1 MVLYKRFISKPIGE
15 ILIEK
20 GVITREQLLKALELQ
35 KEEHKLI
42 GEILI
47 NSGIVKEEEVAQALT
62 MQYGLPYLPLKNYEL
77 SPEIIRLIPKELA
90 LKYSLIAIDKIGNTL
105 TISITDLLD
114 QEIIS
119 QIEKLTNSNVQFFV
133 SAASDIKD
141 AYKRYYQD

>member
-1 MVLYKRFISKPIGE
+1 MVLYKRFLSKPIGE

-35 KEEHKLI
+35 KKENKLI

-47 NSGIVKEEEVAQALT
+47 NLGIVKEEEIAQALT

-77 SPEIIRLIPKELA
+77 NPEIISLIPKELA
-90 LKYSLIAIDKIGNTL
+90 QKYSLIAIDKIGNTL

-133 SAASDIKD
+133 STASDIKD

>member
-1 MVLYKRFISKPIGE
+1 MVLYKRFLSKPIGE

-35 KEEHKLI
+35 KKESKLI

-47 NSGIVKEEEVAQALT
+47 NLGIVKEEEVAQALT

-77 SPEIIRLIPKELA
+77 NPEIIKLIPKELA
-90 LKYSLIAIDKIGNTL
+90 HKYSLIAIDKIGNTL

-133 SAASDIKD
+133 STASDIKD